1 MQAALIAALA
11 LALAACSQAP
21 QNGGSDA
28 LAPDSATPAVSG
40 TTSSAL
46 PLPAST
52 TVTPAADAT
61 SMLTQY
67 HWQLTGAVNAAGQRI
82 GALFARPGK
91 PLQLDFVD
99 QSVSIQ
105 NTCNRMHASYSV
117 AADKLTIG
125 NLASTLMACNDP
137 SLRALDAAAGKYLQ
151 GTFAL
156 KLDSRGKQPQLELTS
171 AGNRLTFA
179 GAPMSETR

>member
-1 MQAALIAALA
+1 MQAALTAALA

-21 QNGGSDA
+21 QNGDGHA
-28 LAPDSATPAVSG
+28 LAPDAAMPAVSG

-52 TVTPAADAT
+52 TVAPAADAT

-67 HWQLTGAVNAAGQRI
+67 HWQLTGAVNAAGRRI
-82 GALFARPGK
+82 DALFARPGK

-99 QSVSIQ
+99 QGVSIQ

-117 AADKLTIG
+117 AAGKLTIG

-137 SLRALDAAAGKYLQ
+137 SLRTLDTAAGKYLQ
-151 GTFAL
+151 GTFVF
-156 KLDSRGKQPQLELTS
+156 KLDSRGTQPRLQLTS
-171 AGNRLTFA
+171 AGNRLAFT
-179 GAPMSETR
+179 GAPASETH